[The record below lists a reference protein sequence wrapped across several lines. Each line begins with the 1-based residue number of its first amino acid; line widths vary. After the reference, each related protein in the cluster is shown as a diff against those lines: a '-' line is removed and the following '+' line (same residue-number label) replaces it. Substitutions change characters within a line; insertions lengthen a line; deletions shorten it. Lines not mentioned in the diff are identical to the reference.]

1 MKITGPDSGSNGVR
15 PRTMNWL
22 PLIAGVTIGGIA
34 MLVFVVLVGMPLPLG
49 HRNDLPLE
57 KLYGDTAV
65 GIIVRTQAGAAQN
78 PVGQNPRAIEAG
90 RLSYT
95 GSCAVCHGANGDGK
109 GEFGQAIYP
118 PASDLQA
125 HDTQDKTDAQLFWIV
140 KNGLSFAGM
149 PGFGTQYNDQ
159 AIWSLVAYT
168 RSLGKTAGNSSS
180 LNVPTPTSEQLAQAD
195 SNGAAPQRGA
205 AIYFA
210 QGCDSCHGAVGNAP
224 GELRLRG
231 GGGEASQALR
241 RGRPGMPVYGPEQIS
256 NAQLADLTTYMNSF
270 GGGR

>member
-1 MKITGPDSGSNGVR
+1 MAMSDKGANAAR
-15 PRTMNWL
+15 PRGVNWVL
-22 PLIAGVTIGGIA
+22 PILGVVGGGIA
-34 MLVFVVLVGMPLPLG
+34 ALILVVTVGMPLALG

-57 KLYGDTAV
+57 KLYGDIAV
-65 GIIVRTQAGAAQN
+65 GIVVRTQAGSAQN
-78 PVGQNPRAIEAG
+78 PVGQNPRALEAG
-90 RLSYT
+90 RTAYI
-95 GSCAVCHGANGDGK
+95 GSCAVCHGATGDGK

-118 PASDLQA
+118 PATDLRA
-125 HDTQDKTDAQLFWIV
+125 RDTQEKTDAQLFWIV

-159 AIWSLVAYT
+159 GVWSLVAYT
-168 RSLGKTAGNSSS
+168 RSLGKAQGNNST
-180 LNVPTPTSEQLAQAD
+180 LNVPTPTSDQLALAD
-195 SNGAAPQRGA
+195 PNGDAKQRGA

-231 GGGEASQALR
+231 GGREASQALR
-241 RGRPGMPVYGPEQIS
+241 RGRPGMPVYGVDQITD
-256 NAQLADLTTYMNSF
+256 AQLTDLTAYMNTF